1 VIKDMEELVI
11 GQTAA
16 LSRKYTE
23 HDICKFAEVSGD
35 CNPIHLDETAA
46 KKSIFKSRVVH
57 GVLVG
62 SLISGV
68 LGTVMPGPGTI
79 YLEQMFKFLKPVY
92 VNDICTAVVVVE
104 EIINQ
109 EKGIYRLNTKI
120 TNQNG
125 ENVLD
130 GYAVVKYKKSGTD
143 N

>member
-1 VIKDMEELVI
+1 MEELVI
-11 GQTAA
+11 GQTAT

-23 HDICKFAEVSGD
+23 NDICKFAEVSGD

-46 KKSIFKSRVVH
+46 KKSIFKNRVVH

-62 SLISGV
+62 GLISGV

-79 YLEQMFKFLKPVY
+79 YLEQVFKFLKPVY

-104 EIINQ
+104 EVINQ
-109 EKGIYRLNTKI
+109 KKGIYRLDTKI

-130 GYAVVKYKKSGTD
+130 GYAVVKYKKSRTD